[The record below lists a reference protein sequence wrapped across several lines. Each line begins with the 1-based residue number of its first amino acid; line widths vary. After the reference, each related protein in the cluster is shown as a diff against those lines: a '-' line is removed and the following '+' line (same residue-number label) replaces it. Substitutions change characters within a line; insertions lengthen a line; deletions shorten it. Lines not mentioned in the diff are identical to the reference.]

1 MRAHYI
7 KCNKSL
13 RLPSAIIFYDTE
25 TECEKI
31 NDLKIHKFK
40 LGVARY
46 VKLEKS
52 NITSSKYYVFKDKSK
67 FFDILES
74 HLRNKKRL
82 WVISHNQHF
91 DFNVIDGFKELLS
104 RQFKITKMV
113 LESDVFIVK
122 AVKNKKTVM
131 FVDSTNYFKA
141 PLSELGKQINLQKL
155 EIDFEN
161 CTEEQL
167 ITYCTRDVEILSEY
181 FIKFLKWWSMN
192 NLGNFAFSV
201 AGLAFNAFRHRFMVH
216 KIFVHDNENAIKLE
230 LESYRGGRNECF
242 RLGEI
247 NEKLYKLDVNS
258 MYPAVMRFNE
268 YPVKLVKFTRNVT
281 VDRLKELIKKYHAI
295 AKVKLNTEENA
306 YAYKMHKL
314 IFPIG
319 TFTVTLTTPELL
331 YALKKDHIVDVYE
344 CAFYKKAYIFKDYVD
359 FFYKM
364 KLEAEKAGNRIVRSF
379 AKLLMNSLYGKFAQR
394 VRELS
399 ELSMPPILNFGS
411 VLYLDSTKGERFK
424 VYFVNGKAYKLERQ
438 EKLFYDANVAIAS
451 HVTAY
456 ARMYLY
462 ELMKTA
468 GLENVYYVD
477 TDSLIVNEKGYNNL
491 KHLVGSELGMLKLE
505 KEADKAVFFTVKDY
519 VFGDEVKTKGVK
531 PTSLKI
537 SENTYLNEQWLRTKS
552 LLTIGYHGTVITKDI
567 IKILNRIYDKG
578 VVRDDMRVEPFR
590 LSF

>member
-1 MRAHYI
+1 MKAHYI
-7 KCNKSL
+7 KSNKSL
-13 RLPSAIIFYDTE
+13 RLPTAIVFYDTE
-25 TECEKI
+25 TKHEKI
-31 NDLKIHKFK
+31 NDLKIHKLK

-52 NITSSKYYVFKDKSK
+52 NVVSSKYYIFKDKSR

-74 HLRNKKRL
+74 HLRNKNRL
-82 WVISHNQHF
+82 WVVSHNQHF
-91 DFNVIDGFKELLS
+91 DFNLLDGFKELLS
-104 RQFKITKMV
+104 RQFRITKMV
-113 LESDVFIVK
+113 LESDVFIIK
-122 AVKNKKTVM
+122 AVKALSSLV

-141 PLSELGKQINLQKL
+141 PLNELGKQINLQKL

-161 CTEEQL
+161 CSEEQL
-167 ITYCTRDVEILSEY
+167 ITYCVRDVEILSEY
-181 FIKFLKWWSMN
+181 FIKFLRWWSTN
-192 NLGNFAFSV
+192 NLGNFAFSA
-201 AGLAFNAFRHRFMVH
+201 AGLAFNAFKHRFMTH

-258 MYPAVMRFNE
+258 MYPSVMRFNE
-268 YPVKLVKFTRNVT
+268 YPVKFVKFTRNVT
-281 VDRLKELIKKYHAI
+281 VDKLKELIKKYHVI

-319 TFTVTLTTPELL
+319 TFIVTLTTPEIS
-331 YALKKDHIVDVYE
+331 YALKNDHILDIYE
-344 CAFYKKAYIFKDYVD
+344 CAFYNKAYIFKDYVD

-364 KLEAEKAGNRIVRSF
+364 KLEAEKSGNKVVRAF
-379 AKLLMNSLYGKFAQR
+379 AKLLMNSLYGKFAQK

-399 ELSMPPILNFGS
+399 ELPMPPILDFGTT
-411 VLYLDSTKGERFK
+411 LYLDSTKGERFK
-424 VYFVNGKAYKLERQ
+424 IYFVNGKAYKLEKQ

-468 GLENVYYVD
+468 GLENVYYTD
-477 TDSLIVNEKGYNNL
+477 TDSLIVNETGYNRL
-491 KHLVGSELGMLKLE
+491 KHLVGNELGMLKLE
-505 KEADKAVFFTVKDY
+505 KEADKAIFFTVKDY
-519 VFGDEVKTKGVK
+519 IFGDEVKTKGVK
-531 PTSLKI
+531 PASLKI
-537 SENTYLNEQWLRTKS
+537 SENMYLNEQWLRTKS
-552 LLTIGYHGTVITKDI
+552 LLTMGYHGTVITKDV

-578 VVRDDMRVEPFR
+578 VVHNDLHIKPFR
-590 LSF
+590 LTL